1 MPLSDIVP
9 FRDCALIA
17 VDLDGTL
24 LRPDRTLCPEGLAA
38 LRQAADRGI
47 RVVLATARPPRAT
60 RKFYDA
66 LGLDTPTIN
75 YNGAVVFDPKTGQA
89 LSHEP
94 LAAASARQVV
104 RVAREADPGV
114 WVSIEV
120 MDTWHTDRVDE
131 ALTTET
137 ARLFAPDYV
146 GPLDE
151 VLSHDVTKVM
161 LLAEP
166 DRLVGIH
173 RAVAGEL
180 GGLIATAMSD
190 GHLLQ
195 VMNPAVD
202 KAAALARVAAQFG
215 VDPARIL
222 AIGDAP
228 NDTGMIRFAGMGVAM
243 GNGWDEPK
251 AAAKVIAPGN
261 DAAGVAWAVRAFAL
275 GNG

>member
-1 MPLSDIVP
+1 
-9 FRDCALIA
+9 
-17 VDLDGTL
+17 LDGTL
-24 LRPDRTLCPEGLAA
+24 LRPDRTLCPEGADA
-38 LRQAADRGI
+38 LRQASARGI

-60 RKFYDA
+60 RRFYDA

-75 YNGAVVFDPKTGQA
+75 YNGAVVYDPKAGVA

-94 LAAASARQVV
+94 LAAAAAREVV
-104 RVAREADPGV
+104 RVARETDPEV

-146 GPLDE
+146 GPLDD
-151 VLSHDVTKVM
+151 VLSRDVTKVM

-166 DRLVGIH
+166 DRLVRVRG
-173 RAVAGEL
+173 AVAGRMD
-180 GGLIATAMSD
+180 GLISMAMSD

-202 KAAALARVAAQFG
+202 KAVALARLAAAFG
-215 VDPARIL
+215 VEPARIL

-228 NDTGMIRFAGMGVAM
+228 NDTGMLRYAGMGVAM

-251 AAAKVIAPGN
+251 AAAKAVAPAN
-261 DAAGVAWAVRAFAL
+261 DAGGVAWAVRTFAL
-275 GNG
+275 RGK